1 MSRGSKQLPD
11 STLVLGAELGSRGMR
26 VVVADRGGQI
36 LDSVHGILPRA
47 TALTAVDSL
56 CLLIEQMLAR
66 PSVDLARLAGIGV
79 AFGGPVDAERGTTI
93 SSSRIPGFEQFP
105 LVGVMEDRFGLPVM
119 LENDAR
125 AAALGEYR
133 LGAGRG
139 AHTMIYLQLG
149 IGVGG
154 GIVLDGRLLHGSTM
168 TAGEFGH
175 MPVTADGPR
184 CSCGKPGH
192 LEAYVSESAVLNR
205 MRERLW
211 LSDPL
216 IAEAW
221 QAAGGV
227 SMRRIFEAVETD
239 DNAREVADLTTRMIG
254 LALATLVTAL
264 NSDAVV
270 LGGYA
275 RDLGDRFVASVRAR
289 IRQFAF
295 DSAAQRLTVSA
306 GQLGDDA
313 AVLGAIA
320 LTVDVLRTA

>member
-1 MSRGSKQLPD
+1 
-11 STLVLGAELGSRGMR
+11 LVLGAELGSRGMR
-26 VVVADRGGQI
+26 VVAADRTGQI
-36 LDSVHGILPRA
+36 LDSVHGILPRT

-66 PSVDLARLAGIGV
+66 PGVDASQVAGIGV

-93 SSSRIPGFEQFP
+93 SSSRIPGFEQLP
-105 LVGVMEDRFGLPVM
+105 LVGVMEDRFKLPVT

-211 LSDPL
+211 LAEPQ

-221 QAAGGV
+221 QASGGV
-227 SMRRIFEAVETD
+227 SIRRIFERATED
-239 DNAREVADLTTRMIG
+239 EDAREVVDLTTRMVG
-254 LALATLVTAL
+254 LALAALVTAL

-275 RDLGDRFVASVRAR
+275 RDLGDRFIGSVRAR
-289 IRQFAF
+289 IRQYAF
-295 DSAAQRLTVSA
+295 DSAAQRLTVSL

-313 AVLGAIA
+313 AVHGAIA
-320 LTVDVLRTA
+320 LTMDMLRRAA

>member
-1 MSRGSKQLPD
+1 
-11 STLVLGAELGSRGMR
+11 VLGVELGSRGMR
-26 VVVADRGGQI
+26 VVAADRSGHI
-36 LDSVHGILPRA
+36 VDAVHGILPRA
-47 TALTAVDSL
+47 TAHTAVEAL
-56 CLLIEQMLAR
+56 GLLIEQMLAR
-66 PSVDLARLAGIGV
+66 PAIEPERLRGIGI

-93 SSSRIPGFEQFP
+93 TSSRIPGFEQFP
-105 LVGVMEDRFGLPVM
+105 LAGVMEDRFGLPVV

-125 AAALGEYR
+125 AAALGEFR

-139 AHTMIYLQLG
+139 SHTMIYLQLG

-175 MPVTADGPR
+175 MPVTVDGPR

-192 LEAYVSESAVLNR
+192 LEAYVSESAVVNR
-205 MRERLW
+205 MRERIW
-211 LSDPL
+211 QADPVV
-216 IAEAW
+216 AEAW

-227 SMRRIFEAVETD
+227 TMRRIFEAM
-239 DNAREVADLTTRMIG
+239 DNDEDAREVADLTTRMVG
-254 LALATLVTAL
+254 LALASLVTAL

-275 RDLGDRFVASVRAR
+275 RELGDDFVGAVRAR
-289 IRQFAF
+289 IRQYAF

-313 AVLGAIA
+313 AILGAIA
-320 LTVDVLRTA
+320 LTLDALRTT